1 MKKLLVLLSSS
12 IFFSLTT
19 LSIYVLNSKNINQ
32 VPSFILKQKEQK
44 EQKEETD
51 LSKIF
56 DREAYIS
63 IKDRFNNTNEKII
76 NTIKGKYPK
85 VDISQI
91 KIEIQTD
98 RNYGTVDIVLS
109 PKDSNSKYIG
119 KSTIPCYKK
128 YDIKDKIE
136 DFRLLHPETIDI
148 NTKENILNILKK
160 RNISKQLE
168 IDFEIKNIKESS
180 AILVGKEFGDYY
192 GETEIKFKSKK
203 ITLNSVID
211 NLKIKLTKLK
221 NDEVVKIIKS
231 KYPSLKDISLLITID
246 DQKKNITIK
255 ANENTK
261 FYGSVVL
268 LYDFDLP
275 KPMLSPKKNE
285 LISKSPISSEV
296 IKNKK
301 NDESLPKEEILD
313 KKTNKL
319 VDSEMSLDKLQKE
332 KSLNQPFEP
341 KEQPNEKKPKKIMQK
356 STSDVSEHKKQFIE
370 PMMDKELKQ
379 FGVDKNNN
387 HTSSV
392 IDKSKSSSTTNSKI
406 LQIPNKKLSNSNKDS
421 KSSGSKTGA
430 IVGSTLGVGS
440 IVASGAAGSWFY
452 FKKRK

>member
-19 LSIYVLNSKNINQ
+19 LSIYVLNSKNSVNQ
-32 VPSFILKQKEQK
+32 VSNFVLKQK

-98 RNYGTVDIVLS
+98 RNYGIVDVVLS

-180 AILVGKEFGDYY
+180 AILVGREFGDYY

-203 ITLNSVID
+203 ITLNSIID

-221 NDEVVKIIKS
+221 NDEVVKIINS

-285 LISKSPISSEV
+285 LISKSPISSET

-332 KSLNQPFEP
+332 KALNQPFEP
-341 KEQPNEKKPKKIMQK
+341 KELPNVKKPKKIMPK
-356 STSDVSEHKKQFIE
+356 STSDISDHKKQFVE

-379 FGVDKNNN
+379 FGVDKKND

-421 KSSGSKTGA
+421 KPSGSKTGV
-430 IVGSTLGVGS
+430 IVGSTLGVSS

>member
-180 AILVGKEFGDYY
+180 AILVGREFGDYY